1 MKFNIIFPMAGES
14 SRFDYE
20 FKPFLQISDET
31 FIELAYKYF
40 KNYEDRINQ
49 LYFIITQEQEN
60 NLNVKN
66 TLNKLFEKFTLIIL
80 PEKTKGPF
88 MTIHQAIK
96 YSKIDQTIPSFI
108 CDCDHSIDISP
119 MIDFLEKNTSFD
131 ILIPYWDI
139 KQNCE
144 KYQDWGIIYLNNN
157 KQTIDFSEKKMI
169 HSDLNYYGIIGCYY
183 FNNLSYF
190 NKPNYINISDGLKYH
205 LQKIKSIEIKN
216 AEFFG
221 DKTRLKKTILNRKKY
236 STIFC
241 DIDGTISIHEP
252 SPDNKSLQFLS
263 NSLFKLKEW
272 KEKGHTIILTTSRV
286 KKDELY
292 QLLKKYDVP
301 FDNLITS
308 LPSGKRYLIN
318 DVKEEISPMSYS
330 YNVIRDVGIDN
341 IELFE
346 DPYRMVHVLKGNSFS
361 KTILINQN
369 DVLFVRKYIL
379 KTKDNNRHYEKLKR
393 QYYDLQRLNVYCEN
407 ICPKVSNEINL
418 DYIYSFDIEYLE
430 NYEHI
435 SPDNLS
441 ELLNIMN
448 EEFYCTKKINKNELW
463 MVQYLRKININFY
476 KSLHPT
482 ISYLL
487 EIDTIIINNKNYM
500 GIPSL
505 MNRLF
510 NKSIKKKHPYYP
522 KYLSIIHGDLTFSNI
537 LYHKGINDIKLIDP
551 DGADYIDAIEL
562 DFGKLL
568 QSYLSNYEVWSDP
581 SFSDKLIKNVDK
593 NNNIIDTY
601 DYHNIVD
608 DNFYYLWSVIL
619 NENNIKTV
627 QNTGIFYMCSHLFRM
642 IPYLSKTN
650 INLCIYCIK
659 EIIIWLNSII

>member
-66 TLNKLFEKFTLIIL
+66 TLNKLFENFTLIIL
-80 PEKTKGPF
+80 PKKTKGPF

-119 MIDFLEKNTSFD
+119 MIDFIEKSTSFE

-139 KQNCE
+139 KKKE
-144 KYQDWGIIYLNNN
+144 ERYQDWGIIYKND
-157 KQTIDFSEKKMI
+157 KHQIIDFSEKSI
-169 HSDLNYYGIIGCYY
+169 VHNDLNYYGIIGCYY
-183 FNNLSYF
+183 FKNLSYF
-190 NKPNYINISDGLKYH
+190 NEPNHTNISGGLKGY
-205 LQKIKSIEIKN
+205 LTKIQSIEIKN

-221 DKTRLKKTILNRKKY
+221 DKKRLKNSIHDRKKY

-263 NSLFKLKEW
+263 NSLCKLKEW
-272 KEKGHTIILTTSRV
+272 KEKGHTVILTTSRT
-286 KKDELY
+286 KKDQLY

-318 DVKEEISPMSYS
+318 DLKEEISPMSYS

-341 IELFE
+341 IELIE
-346 DPYRMVHVLKGNSFS
+346 DPCRMVEVLKGNSFS
-361 KTILINQN
+361 KTILINN
-369 DVLFVRKYIL
+369 NNNLFVRKYIL

-407 ICPKVSNEINL
+407 ISPKVSNEINL

-430 NYEHI
+430 NYVHI

-448 EEFYCTKKINKNELW
+448 EEFYSTKKINKNKLW
-463 MVQYLRKININFY
+463 MNHYLQKINIDFY
-476 KSLHPT
+476 KTLDPT

-487 EIDTIIINNKNYM
+487 EIDTVTINNKNYM

-505 MNRLF
+505 MNMLF
-510 NKSIKKKHPYYP
+510 NKSIKKDHLYYP

-537 LYHKGINDIKLIDP
+537 MYHKEKNDIKLIDP

-581 SFSDKLIKNVDK
+581 SFSDKLIKNLDK

-608 DNFYYLWSVIL
+608 CNFYDLWCVIL
-619 NENNIKTV
+619 NENNINYIRKK
-627 QNTGIFYMCSHLFRM
+627 GIFYMCSHLFRM

-650 INLCIYCIK
+650 KISVFLYG
-659 EIIIWLNSII
+659 